1 EMRGSI
7 IECMAEAI
15 EQSRFVLICMSSNY
29 KKSTNC
35 KAEAEYA
42 FNRKSKIIP
51 LIVEPQYKADGWL
64 GFLAGSKIYVD
75 FADKEG
81 EE

>member
-1 EMRGSI
+1 
-7 IECMAEAI
+7 
-15 EQSRFVLICMSSNY
+15 
-29 KKSTNC
+29 
-35 KAEAEYA
+35 A

-81 EE
+81 EEFIKAYDLLIEELKRNGLT